1 MGRYSLKL
9 VLQAIPTLLGVSVLV
24 FILVRLTGDPAAVML
39 PPDAP
44 DTEIAAFR
52 ERNGLDKPIVVQYA
66 IFLGQAVQGEF
77 GSSIRYQIPVTDLLA
92 QRIPSTLQLTVASL
106 GLALLVGLPLGL
118 LAGLR
123 KGSRID
129 KISRSFALLG
139 QAVPSFYLGLL
150 LILIFGVWLQ
160 VLPTVGNDGLSSLIL
175 PSVTLAMFLMPLVL
189 RITRGSILD
198 VVRQDYV
205 RTARSKGVSD
215 LRVLVFHMLK
225 NSLIP
230 VVTIVGLALGAA
242 LSGAVVTE
250 TVFSWP
256 GIGRLLVDAI
266 ATRDYPV
273 VQGIVVF
280 ASAAFVAVNLLVD
293 LAYARLDPRIRLR

>member
-1 MGRYSLKL
+1 MGRYSLRL

-44 DTEIAAFR
+44 EAEIEAFR
-52 ERNGLDKPIVVQYA
+52 QRNGLDKPILVQYA

-77 GSSIRYQIPVTDLLA
+77 GNSIRYQIPVTDLLA
-92 QRIPSTLQLTVASL
+92 QRIPSTLQLTAASL
-106 GLALLVGLPLGL
+106 GLGLLVGLPLGL

-129 KISRSFALLG
+129 KLSRSFALLG

-150 LILIFGVWLQ
+150 LILVFGVWLE

-205 RTARSKGVSD
+205 RTARSKGISD
-215 LRVLVFHMLK
+215 VRVLNFHMLK